1 MRALLVSLLLLG
13 GTAYPVDDPVL
24 TGNLLYRAGQMDQID
39 CPEKRVAPGN
49 RDLARK
55 YVRSIVDCLNT
66 AWSAHMGRV
75 GVPMPSAGVGF
86 LNRPEMRCGVTW
98 RQNIQGQYC
107 PADLRFDV
115 LLDQRLLATPYDLST
130 FLLAAHEYGHHVQHM
145 TGILWAEV
153 NLPTSGQ
160 DEELERSRRI
170 ELQSECLAGVFMG
183 STWKSLRRPDS
194 DLRDLKR
201 MMTVDDDG
209 AGVNGS
215 HGSPRN
221 RVAWFTRGFESRDA
235 KSCNTF
241 GANEPGVS

>member
-24 TGNLLYRAGQMDQID
+24 TGNLLYRAGQMAEVD
-39 CPEKRVAPGN
+39 CPEKTVAVGD
-49 RDLARK
+49 RDRTRRYL
-55 YVRSIVDCLNT
+55 RSLVDCMNA
-66 AWSAHMGRV
+66 AWSAHMGKV
-75 GVPMPSAGVGF
+75 GVPMPPAGVGF
-86 LNRPEMRCGVTW
+86 VNRPEVRCGVMW
-98 RQNIQGQYC
+98 RQGIQGQYC
-107 PADLRFDV
+107 PADRRFDV
-115 LLDQRLLATPYDLST
+115 LLDQRLLATPHDLST

-160 DEELERSRRI
+160 DEELERSRRV

-183 STWKSLRRPDS
+183 SAWKSLNRPAA
-194 DLRDLKR
+194 DLRNLRR
-201 MMTVDDDG
+201 MMTLDDDG
-209 AGVNGS
+209 GGINGS

-221 RVAWFTRGFESRDA
+221 REAWFTRGFESRDA

-241 GANEPGVS
+241 SANEPRVG